1 MPRNVEIKA
10 RIPVEVFEQFRDR
23 VAEISTSG
31 PLKLSQTDTFFHC
44 NHGRLKLRQFEDSTA
59 ELIFYRRPDQAGPKI
74 SQFIISKCDPDT
86 MLAILAAAHGIVGV
100 VEKRREV
107 FFINQTRVH
116 LDEVENLGTFL
127 ELEVVLE
134 EEQSE
139 ELGEKIAN
147 QILAD
152 LNVPQSSLVS
162 NAYIDL
168 LQSRQDRL

>member
-1 MPRNVEIKA
+1 M
-10 RIPVEVFEQFRDR
+10 
-23 VAEISTSG
+23 
-31 PLKLSQTDTFFHC
+31 
-44 NHGRLKLRQFEDSTA
+44 
-59 ELIFYRRPDQAGPKI
+59 
-74 SQFIISKCDPDT
+74 
-86 MLAILAAAHGIVGV
+86 
-100 VEKRREV
+100 
-107 FFINQTRVH
+107 FFIDQTRVH
-116 LDEVENLGTFL
+116 LDEVENLGTFS

-134 EEQSE
+134 EDQSE